1 MVRPC
6 VEFWLGRGYNLL
18 FFYESHVEQGKDGS
32 DYVVSRNSCISYT
45 QSNEIVETT
54 LTTTI
59 HTFRTPYIQ
68 RNQKKGT
75 VLQTLWQETLVVPFA

>member
-18 FFYESHVEQGKDGS
+18 FFFESHVGQGKDGS
-32 DYVVSRNSCISYT
+32 DYVVSRNSCILRFTES
-45 QSNEIVETT
+45 QEIVETT

-59 HTFRTPYIQ
+59 HTIRTPY
-68 RNQKKGT
+68 T
-75 VLQTLWQETLVVPFA
+75 